1 MRLSLRLL
9 ALGTVLALGAVDA
22 TGALAADKEQV
33 IKDRQAVMKSHGANL
48 GAIKGYLDGKVDQAK
63 AAAAAADLVQNL
75 LLLSEVFPPGTAG
88 PNPEGTYAARPEVWT
103 DWDTFN
109 NARAA
114 AAGKADA
121 LRLMMKSGAD
131 KEKIQAAF
139 TEVVRDIPGTTATPG
154 ACGGC
159 HGKFRQELKK

>member
-63 AAAAAADLVQNL
+63 AAAAAADLVQSL
-75 LLLSEVFPPGTAG
+75 LVLSEVFPPGTAG

-121 LRLMMKSGAD
+121 LMLAVKGGD

-139 TEVVRDIPGTTATPG
+139 AEVVRDIPGTTETPG

-159 HGKFRQELKK
+159 HGKFREALKK